1 MASNRKPRKQHKP
14 RARVMTPVER
24 AAVRAAWSHIERDM
38 YALQPGAD
46 CASIVNGLYRVIAPA
61 HTIAEDRGMD
71 AEVIDLLDAGMG
83 ALNTLVRSGC
93 LWCSDD
99 LELLV
104 DAGWAGQQ
112 IMAQASELEQ
122 RLAVAHCLALSDI
135 AIAQGLA

>member
-1 MASNRKPRKQHKP
+1 MASNRKPRKQYRP

-24 AAVRAAWSHIERDM
+24 AAVRAAWGQIELDI

-46 CASIVNGLYRVIAPA
+46 CASIVNGLCQVIAPA
-61 HTIAEDRGMD
+61 HTIAEDRKMD
-71 AEVIDLLDAGMG
+71 AEVVELLDAGMNS
-83 ALNTLVRSGC
+83 LNALVRGGC
-93 LWCSDD
+93 LWCVDD

-122 RLAVAHCLALSDI
+122 RRAVAHCIALSDL
-135 AIAQGLA
+135 AIAREAA

>member
-1 MASNRKPRKQHKP
+1 MGATKKPRKQYKP

-24 AAVRAAWSHIERDM
+24 AAVRAAWGHIECDM

-46 CASIVNGLYRVIAPA
+46 CASIVNGLCRVITPA

-71 AEVIDLLDAGMG
+71 QEIVDLLDAGVG
-83 ALNTLVRSGC
+83 ALNALVQGGC
-93 LWCSDD
+93 LWCDDD

-112 IMAQASELEQ
+112 IMAQASEFEQ
-122 RLAVAHCLALSDI
+122 RQAMAHCIALSDI
-135 AIAQGLA
+135 AIAQGFA